1 MASNDKERMADYL
14 QSNRPDT
21 VSEVLETPHGT
32 LYQPRP
38 LGLQILLLAI
48 AFLGGPAVSWAM
60 TQVFQLSTSAS
71 WLLYVPLTLVF
82 FLGYALW
89 AARLAAIAFDTI
101 GRGLLWALFK
111 LIVQR
116 KKPEKLEDVLPSR
129 DKLERMVVRAQRAG
143 WSFLV
148 VAIPLGVAAALLSI
162 IIGSDNPAAL
172 PVTVCILWGYILG
185 FLARHGYL
193 PLPESDGG

>member
-1 MASNDKERMADYL
+1 MADYL
-14 QSNRPDT
+14 QSNRPDS

-32 LYQPRP
+32 LYQPKP
-38 LGLQILLLAI
+38 YGLQILLLI
-48 AFLGGPAVSWAM
+48 VAFLGGPGIGWTVS
-60 TQVFQLSTSAS
+60 QLFGISPHSA

-129 DKLERMVVRAQRAG
+129 DKLERMAVRAQRAG
-143 WSFLV
+143 WSFFV
-148 VAIPLGVAAALLSI
+148 VAIPLGMAGALLSVL
-162 IIGSDNPAAL
+162 IGADSAAL
-172 PVTVCILWGYILG
+172 VPTVCFLWGYTLG
-185 FLARHGYL
+185 FLARRGYL
-193 PLPESDGG
+193 PLPESE